1 MKILYLADLW
11 EGSTSLQRVRA
22 FERQP
27 EVDVVAVD
35 TGVRL
40 GTQASLWHR
49 VRWRLRW
56 PVDLAGAN
64 ELLLKAGQAER
75 PDAIIVDNSKV
86 IGRDTLRTLKREG
99 RAVLAYYTGDD
110 IMARHNLSHPL
121 RRSFPEWDLFFTTK
135 TFNVEELRRAGVR
148 RPVLIGKA
156 FDPGVHRPL
165 RREEIGADFER
176 FDIVFIGTHEAQRR
190 ESLNALAESGLTVV
204 VYGGGLGGW
213 PRKLLH
219 HAVELRDSV
228 FEHEYT
234 RAMHHG
240 KLALCFL
247 RKANRDRITQ
257 RTMEI
262 AAMGRPMLAEKTEEH
277 DQHFV
282 DGEEYLGFRDDASL
296 VATARQILSED
307 DRRESLGRRI
317 RERALES
324 GYSSDA
330 RASEMIGKLAEAARQ
345 R

>member
-11 EGSTSLQRVRA
+11 EGSTALQRVRA
-22 FERQP
+22 FQRQP
-27 EVDVVAVD
+27 GVEVIAMD
-35 TGVRL
+35 TGARL
-40 GTQASLWHR
+40 GAKASLWHR
-49 VRWRLRW
+49 IRWRLRW
-56 PVDLAGAN
+56 PVDTAGAN
-64 ELLLKAGQAER
+64 RLLLEVARTEEPA
-75 PDAIIVDNSKV
+75 AIVVDNSKV
-86 IGRDTLRTLKREG
+86 IDRATLRTLKRES
-99 RAVLAYYTGDD
+99 RAVLSYYTGDD

-135 TFNVEELRRAGVR
+135 TFNVDELRLAGVR

-156 FDPGVHRPL
+156 FDPDVHRPL
-165 RREEIGADFER
+165 RREEVGKDFER
-176 FDIVFIGTHEAQRR
+176 FDVVFIGAHEAQRR
-190 ESLNALAESGLTVV
+190 ASLNVLAESGMTVA

-213 PRKLLH
+213 PPRLLH
-219 HAVELRDSV
+219 PAIELRDAV

-247 RKANRDRITQ
+247 RKKNRDRITQ

-296 VATARQILSED
+296 VATARQILAED

-317 RERALES
+317 RERALQS

-330 RASEMIGKLAEAARQ
+330 RACEMIGKLAEAARHK
-345 R
+345 